1 MGLGHVERRKLSLG
15 ILEIYVGTLTSG
27 TIAGGENK
35 DMVKVTITGGRSYLV
50 GFSMVIRGVNVNE
63 RPKNLELRKKID
75 GRPYVDFLNPYA
87 GHIELHLKGRTR
99 EIAEGTY
106 ISPSFPVITGTF
118 DVIYWIEPDPATRLL
133 VAFEYRDTMYGGFG
147 SLFNS
152 ELILNI
158 DNREPAG
165 TLPIEVT
172 SMLLY
177 LLFEE
182 GISVSVT
189 VNPT

>member
-1 MGLGHVERRKLSLG
+1 MALSIIEVYAG
-15 ILEIYVGTLTSG
+15 AITSG
-27 TIAGGENK
+27 IISGGENK
-35 DMVKVTITGGRSYLV
+35 DMIKVTISRGRAYLV
-50 GFSMVIRGVNVNE
+50 GFSMRYEGVNVNE

-87 GHIELHLKGRTR
+87 GHIEVHLKGRAR

-106 ISPSFPVITGTF
+106 ISPSFPVVTSTF
-118 DVIYWIEPDPATRLL
+118 DVIYWMEPTPEQRLL
-133 VAFEYRDTMYGGFG
+133 VAFEYRDTMYGGLG

-165 TLPIEVT
+165 TLPIEVKA
-172 SMLLY
+172 MLLY
-177 LLFEE
+177 LLAEE
-182 GISVSVT
+182 GISVAFT
-189 VNPT
+189 VNPA